1 MTSLIL
7 YLFLILKKI
16 EYVYINC
23 QVDIFMVKVN
33 LNYFHWF
40 LSIIWS
46 YLLTVIIAISNAS
59 LKILPLGNDF
69 HFTTYSLDV

>member
-1 MTSLIL
+1 
-7 YLFLILKKI
+7 
-16 EYVYINC
+16 
-23 QVDIFMVKVN
+23 MVKVN